1 MAREPNEIRVERNAD
16 IAVPRQV
23 EVEGAEPSIGE
34 LLKRVTNDTTE
45 LVRQE
50 VALAKVEMRESLA
63 MLVQD
68 ATRAG
73 IGLGLGLVG
82 VLALA
87 AFLIVGLGRMLDD
100 RYWLSALIIGAVFLA
115 IGMVMA
121 RNALSNM
128 KRRGLVP
135 DQTAESLR
143 GDAAWAKREAAEVK
157 REMTT

>member
-1 MAREPNEIRVERNAD
+1 MARESNEIRVERNAD

-23 EVEGAEPSIGE
+23 EGAEPSIGE
-34 LLKRVTNDTTE
+34 LLRRVTNDTTE

-50 VALAKVEMRESLA
+50 VALAKVEMRESLS

-73 IGLGLGLVG
+73 IGLGLALVG
-82 VLALA
+82 VLAMA
-87 AFLIVGLGRMLDD
+87 AFLIAGLGSLLSD
-100 RYWLSALIIGAVFLA
+100 RYWLSALITGAVFLA
-115 IGMVMA
+115 IGIVMA
-121 RNALSNM
+121 RNALAEM

-143 GDAAWAKREAAEVK
+143 RDAAWARREAAEVK